1 VAAVERVAAA
11 VRVAEVA
18 VLPVLEAMVEVLG
31 LAVAEVEEVVGRRAA
46 AVVVAVVVFL
56 SAVVRPGLD
65 MMELVR
71 RAAELS
77 VGFFSSSLALTLG
90 RLRWLAAE
98 VVGAAVERRAAVVVV
113 VGGRVG
119 GLARPPAVRV
129 EVVAVAVLE
138 LVAEDAVPGRR
149 VVVVEVV
156 AVPGRL
162 AAAGALDSPLALGV
176 PLGVS
181 LSVSLGVPLGV
192 SLGVLGVPS
201 GVGVASLGVDGS
213 ACSAAGAS

>member
-1 VAAVERVAAA
+1 MRASVVPVAAVERVAAA

-129 EVVAVAVLE
+129 GVVAVAVLE

-156 AVPGRL
+156 VENTVVDGCASVVVVVVSSAPDEH
-162 AAAGALDSPLALGV
+162 AAASKANAPTTLRILGV
-176 PLGVS
+176 IVIGRRV
-181 LSVSLGVPLGV
+181 
-192 SLGVLGVPS
+192 
-201 GVGVASLGVDGS
+201 
-213 ACSAAGAS
+213 